1 MGTAH
6 GRFDR
11 NTLGTHRRLAKSSA
25 GRIGAIDRGYRNRHL
40 GVYKLNAD
48 EQAAIEQ
55 GLEEM
60 RQGKFAS
67 DDEVAA
73 LFNRYR
79 S

>member
-1 MGTAH
+1 MVDLIETFLERITDWPKEAQAEVMKAIVDIETKYFGVH
-6 GRFDR
+6 KLD
-11 NTLGTHRRLAKSSA
+11 AKE
-25 GRIGAIDRGYRNRHL
+25 R
-40 GVYKLNAD
+40 
-48 EQAAIEQ
+48 AAIER

-67 DDEVAA
+67 DEEVTA